1 MTGPASGRPGAT
13 ATAPIPGATT
23 ATPELAVVA
32 AEPAATGWRER
43 LRAFRARHARE
54 ESIAFFIGGF
64 LFDAVM
70 VGRID
75 ETPVLV
81 QQAAYLVVTG
91 LLLGAM
97 LRFELLQL
105 EPPGWLRRP
114 WRYVE
119 HAMHFM
125 LGTLLNAYILFYVKS
140 GSGVTALLF
149 LVLISLLLLINEHP
163 RFHRLGPVV
172 LFGLYS
178 FSLTSYLA
186 YLLPVLL
193 GHLRPWM
200 FFVASVLSLAPIVL
214 LGRLMARWGGNR
226 RLALRRALAPAI
238 AVQVVLLVLFM
249 FRLVPPVPLSVRSLG
264 IWHRVE
270 REGAE
275 FKLSRLPRSRWGDL
289 WRHDE
294 RVFLARPGD
303 RVYVFT
309 RIFAPHNFRDQV
321 RVRWAKWEPARR
333 AWNES
338 DGIPLRI
345 VGGREEGFGGYAYKQ
360 NWSPG
365 DWRVAIET
373 EDGREIGRT
382 RFEIRPDLETDE
394 RVFDV
399 LRN

>member
-1 MTGPASGRPGAT
+1 
-13 ATAPIPGATT
+13 
-23 ATPELAVVA
+23 
-32 AEPAATGWRER
+32 
-43 LRAFRARHARE
+43 
-54 ESIAFFIGGF
+54 
-64 LFDAVM
+64 
-70 VGRID
+70 
-75 ETPVLV
+75 
-81 QQAAYLVVTG
+81 
-91 LLLGAM
+91 
-97 LRFELLQL
+97 
-105 EPPGWLRRP
+105 
-114 WRYVE
+114 
-119 HAMHFM
+119 
-125 LGTLLNAYILFYVKS
+125 
-140 GSGVTALLF
+140 
-149 LVLISLLLLINEHP
+149 
-163 RFHRLGPVV
+163 
-172 LFGLYS
+172 
-178 FSLTSYLA
+178 
-186 YLLPVLL
+186 
-193 GHLRPWM
+193 M

-214 LGRLMARWGGNR
+214 LGRLMARWGANR

>member
-1 MTGPASGRPGAT
+1 
-13 ATAPIPGATT
+13 
-23 ATPELAVVA
+23 
-32 AEPAATGWRER
+32 
-43 LRAFRARHARE
+43 
-54 ESIAFFIGGF
+54 
-64 LFDAVM
+64 M

-81 QQAAYLVVTG
+81 QQAAYLAVTG

-97 LRFELLQL
+97 VRFELLQL

-193 GHLRPWM
+193 GHLRSWM
-200 FFVASVLSLAPIVL
+200 FFLASTLSLAPIVL
-214 LGRLMARWGGNR
+214 LGRLMARWGATR

-238 AVQVVLLVLFM
+238 GLQTLLLVLFM

-264 IWHRVE
+264 IWHGVE
-270 REGAE
+270 REGLE
-275 FKLSRLPRSRWGDL
+275 FKLSRLPRGRWRDL

-309 RIFAPHNFRDQV
+309 RVFAPHNFRDQV

-338 DGIPLRI
+338 DAIPLRI

-382 RFEIRPDLETDE
+382 RFEIRPDPETEE

>member
-1 MTGPASGRPGAT
+1 
-13 ATAPIPGATT
+13 
-23 ATPELAVVA
+23 
-32 AEPAATGWRER
+32 
-43 LRAFRARHARE
+43 
-54 ESIAFFIGGF
+54 
-64 LFDAVM
+64 M

-163 RFHRLGPVV
+163 LFHRLGPVV

-200 FFVASVLSLAPIVL
+200 FFLASALSLVPIVL
-214 LGRLMARWGGNR
+214 LGRLMARWGANR
-226 RLALRRALAPAI
+226 RLTLIAETGRVDRSSLALAADPGAILRPTQPVSAVRRALAPAI
-238 AVQVVLLVLFM
+238 GVQVLLLVLFL

-264 IWHRVE
+264 VWHGVE

-275 FKLSRLPRSRWGDL
+275 FKLSRLPRTRLRDL
-289 WRHDE
+289 WHPDE

-303 RVYVFT
+303 RVFVFT

-321 RVRWAKWEPARR
+321 RVRWAKWEPGRG

-338 DGIPLRI
+338 DAIPLRI

-382 RFEIRPDLETDE
+382 RFEIRPDLETGE

-399 LRN
+399 LHY

>member
-1 MTGPASGRPGAT
+1 MTDPASGRPAAT
-13 ATAPIPGATT
+13 ATPPIPGGTT
-23 ATPELAVVA
+23 ATPDLAVVA
-32 AEPAATGWRER
+32 AEPAAGWRER
-43 LRAFRARHARE
+43 VRGFRARHARE

-75 ETPVLV
+75 EAPMLL

-97 LRFELLQL
+97 LRFEILKR
-105 EPPGWLRRP
+105 EPPRWLKLP

-125 LGTLLNAYILFYVKS
+125 LGTLLNAFSLFYVKS
-140 GSGVTALLF
+140 GSGLTAVLF
-149 LVLISLLLLINEHP
+149 LVLISLLLLVNEHP

-193 GHLRPWM
+193 GFLRPWM
-200 FFVASVLSLAPIVL
+200 FFLASALSLVPIVL
-214 LGRLMARWGGNR
+214 LARMMARWGEDR
-226 RLALRRALAPAI
+226 RRALRQALGPAI
-238 AVQVVLLVLFM
+238 GVQALLLGLFVAH
-249 FRLVPPVPLSVRSLG
+249 LVPPVPLSVRSLG
-264 IWHRVE
+264 VWHRVE
-270 REGAE
+270 REGTE
-275 FKLSRLPRSRWGDL
+275 FKLSRLPRKRWEEP
-289 WRHDE
+289 WRTDE
-294 RVFLARPGD
+294 QVFLARPGD
-303 RVYVFT
+303 RVFVFT
-309 RIFAPHNFRDQV
+309 RVFAPHNFRDQV
-321 RVRWAKWEPARR
+321 RVRWARWEPARR
-333 AWNES
+333 EWTQS
-338 DGIPLRI
+338 DAIPLRI

-365 DWRVAIET
+365 EWRVAVET

-382 RFEIRPDLETDE
+382 RFKIEPDPGTDE
-394 RVFDV
+394 RVYDV
-399 LRN
+399 LRD

>member
-1 MTGPASGRPGAT
+1 M
-13 ATAPIPGATT
+13 
-23 ATPELAVVA
+23 
-32 AEPAATGWRER
+32 RER

-81 QQAAYLVVTG
+81 QQAAYLALTG
-91 LLLGAM
+91 ILLGAM
-97 LRFELLQL
+97 VRFDLLQL

-214 LGRLMARWGGNR
+214 LGRLMARWGANR

-264 IWHRVE
+264 IWHGVE

-294 RVFLARPGD
+294 RMFLARPGD

-382 RFEIRPDLETDE
+382 RFEIRPDPETDE

>member
-1 MTGPASGRPGAT
+1 
-13 ATAPIPGATT
+13 
-23 ATPELAVVA
+23 
-32 AEPAATGWRER
+32 
-43 LRAFRARHARE
+43 
-54 ESIAFFIGGF
+54 
-64 LFDAVM
+64 M

-81 QQAAYLVVTG
+81 QQAAYLAVTG
-91 LLLGAM
+91 LLLGVM
-97 LRFELLQL
+97 IRFELLQL

-140 GSGVTALLF
+140 GSGVPAVLF
-149 LVLISLLLLINEHP
+149 LVLISLLLLINESP

-172 LFGLYS
+172 IFGLYS

-200 FFVASVLSLAPIVL
+200 FFAASVLSLLPIVL
-214 LGRLMARWGGNR
+214 LARLMARWGANR
-226 RLALRRALAPAI
+226 WLAFRRALGPAI
-238 AVQVVLLVLFM
+238 AVQVVLLALFVAH
-249 FRLVPPVPLSVRSLG
+249 LVPPVPLSVRSLG
-264 IWHRVE
+264 IWHGVE
-270 REGAE
+270 REGTE
-275 FKLSRLPRSRWGDL
+275 FKLSRLPRARWRQV

-294 RVFLARPGD
+294 QVFLARPGD

-321 RVRWAKWEPARR
+321 RVRWAKWEPGRR

-338 DGIPLRI
+338 DAIPLRI
-345 VGGREEGFGGYAYKQ
+345 VGGREEGFGGYSYKQ

-382 RFEIRPDLETDE
+382 RFEIRPDPETDE